1 MNDFIY
7 SSHEA
12 EYGHPPEII
21 TEAPGVINLMGE
33 HTDFHEGYVLQ
44 AGLDLT
50 VKIAISRRN
59 DTSLRFFSAD
69 MGERKRTTIANLKY
83 KREDRWANYLKGV
96 LYELLQVGSSFKGL
110 NLTVS
115 GNVPRE
121 IGLGSSAA
129 VGVATALAARA
140 LFGFE
145 LEDIQLVQVAYLS
158 ETAFMGKREKITD
171 QLGTFFAKE
180 GKAVFIDLR
189 SLDYSLVPVNI
200 GDLQL
205 VLTESGV
212 KQNSVHEEI
221 EERYELCSQSI
232 EVLRD
237 RATQKSLRDYTVQD
251 LKLGM
256 GMLPESSRRLC
267 MHVVQEN
274 QRVLE
279 GMELL
284 KRGDGQAFGKLLG
297 KAHESLRDNFE
308 VSCPEIDWLVKRAG
322 EMDGCYGA
330 KIVGPGFGGC
340 TLGVFSPDALEEYH
354 HRLEEYEHI
363 FGFHPV
369 CHQIKPRTGAR
380 VLFSKS

>member
-1 MNDFIY
+1 MNDDIY
-7 SSHEA
+7 SSHQA
-12 EYGHPPEII
+12 EYGHEPEII
-21 TEAPGVINLMGE
+21 TEAPGVVNLMGE
-33 HTDFHEGYVLQ
+33 HTDFQEGYVLQ
-44 AGLDLT
+44 AGIDLT

-83 KREDRWANYLKGV
+83 KREDRWANYMKGV
-96 LYELLQVGSSFKGL
+96 LYELLQVGSTFKGL

-115 GNVPRE
+115 GTIPKE

-129 VGVATALAARA
+129 VGVATALAARE
-140 LFGFE
+140 LFDFD

-171 QLGTFFAKE
+171 QLGTFYAGE
-180 GKAVFIDLR
+180 GKAVFMDLR
-189 SLDYSLVPVNI
+189 SLDYSQIPVNVGNI
-200 GDLQL
+200 AF

-212 KQNSVHEEI
+212 KQHGIQEEI
-221 EERYELCSQSI
+221 EERYELCTDSL

-237 RATQKSLRDYTVQD
+237 RASQRSLRDYTVQD
-251 LKLGM
+251 LKMGM
-256 GMLPESSRRLC
+256 GTLPESSRRLC
-267 MHVVQEN
+267 MHVVREN
-274 QRVLE
+274 ERVLE
-279 GMELL
+279 SVDLL
-284 KRGDGQAFGKLLG
+284 EAGDGAGFGKLLG

-322 EMDGCYGA
+322 EMEGCYGA

-340 TLGVFSPDALEEYH
+340 TLGLFSPDVLDEYQK
-354 HRLEEYEHI
+354 RLDEYEHI
-363 FGFHPV
+363 FGFHPRYYV
-369 CHQIKPRTGAR
+369 IKPRTGVR

>member
-189 SLDYSLVPVNI
+189 SLDYSLIPVNI

>member
-1 MNDFIY
+1 
-7 SSHEA
+7 
-12 EYGHPPEII
+12 
-21 TEAPGVINLMGE
+21 
-33 HTDFHEGYVLQ
+33 
-44 AGLDLT
+44 
-50 VKIAISRRN
+50 
-59 DTSLRFFSAD
+59 

>member
-12 EYGHPPEII
+12 EYGHPPEIVA
-21 TEAPGVINLMGE
+21 EAPGVINLMGE

-129 VGVATALAARA
+129 VGVATALAART

-171 QLGTFFAKE
+171 QLGTFFAEE

-189 SLDYSLVPVNI
+189 SLDYSLIPVNI

-212 KQNSVHEEI
+212 KQHSVHEEI

-274 QRVLE
+274 QPVLE
-279 GMELL
+279 AIELL

>member
-1 MNDFIY
+1 MNDDIY
-7 SSHEA
+7 SSHHA
-12 EYGHPPEII
+12 EYGHEPEIVA
-21 TEAPGVINLMGE
+21 EAPGVVNLMGE

-44 AGLDLT
+44 AGIDLT
-50 VKIAISRRN
+50 VQIAISRRN
-59 DTSLRFFSAD
+59 DTSLRFYSAD

-83 KREDRWANYLKGV
+83 KREDRWANYMKGV

-115 GNVPRE
+115 GTVPRE

-129 VGVATALAARA
+129 VGVATALAARE
-140 LFGFE
+140 LHQFD

-171 QLGTFFAKE
+171 QLGTFFAEE
-180 GKAVFIDLR
+180 GKGIFMDLR
-189 SLDYSLVPVNI
+189 SLDYRTVPVEV
-200 GDLQL
+200 GDLAF

-212 KQNSVHEEI
+212 KQHSVQEEI
-221 EERYELCSQSI
+221 EERYELCTDSLD
-232 EVLRD
+232 VLRD
-237 RATQKSLRDYTVQD
+237 RVSQKSLRDYTVQD

-256 GMLPESSRRLC
+256 GTLPESSRRLC

-274 QRVLE
+274 SRVLE
-279 GMELL
+279 AVELL
-284 KRGDGQAFGKLLG
+284 RRGDGPGFGKLLG

-322 EMDGCYGA
+322 EMEGCYGA

-340 TLGVFSPDALEEYH
+340 TLGLFSADAIGEYRR
-354 HRLEEYEHI
+354 RLDEYEHI
-363 FGFHPV
+363 FGFHPR
-369 CHQIKPRTGAR
+369 HHIIKPRPGAR
-380 VLFSKS
+380 ILFSKS